1 MFSTRSET
9 PGEEHP
15 LARLRAELVRAG
27 RPILDWSHGN
37 PTTADLA
44 WPPREVVAAF
54 GNEAWLR
61 YEPAPLGLAHAREMV
76 ARHLR
81 DEELDVTPSDVVLV
95 ASTSEAYASLFKI
108 LCDSGD
114 NVLVPA
120 PSYPLFDEL
129 ARWEGVEL
137 RPYRLAFAGEWHLD
151 LASVRAACNDRTRA
165 ILVVSPNN
173 PTGSCLAASDLEAL
187 AAIGLP
193 VLADEVF
200 CKAPA
205 RDQHRTLSARSVL
218 ASAPHVVLD
227 GLSKRLALPQVKL
240 GWMLL
245 GGPAAFRDE
254 LRARLEFA
262 LDAQLSLSAPVQH
275 ALPDL
280 LARESEARHVLT
292 ERIRASEVAVREE
305 CAGSSISVLPREAGW
320 SLVLRVP
327 ASDDA
332 RLAVRLLERHGVYT
346 LPGSFFGF
354 TQEGYLVVSLLVAP
368 AAARRAARAL
378 IAILDDDDD

>member
-1 MFSTRSET
+1 MFSSRSET

-15 LARLRAELVRAG
+15 LARVREGLLRAG
-27 RPILDWSHGN
+27 RPVLDWSHGN

-44 WPPREVVAAF
+44 WPPRELVTAF
-54 GNEAWLR
+54 ANEAWLR
-61 YEPAPLGLAHAREMV
+61 YEPAPLGLAHAREIV

-81 DEELDVTPSDVVLV
+81 DEELDVSPSDVVLV
-95 ASTSEAYASLFKI
+95 ASTSEAYANLFKI
-108 LCDSGD
+108 LCDAGD

-129 ARWEGVEL
+129 ARWEGIEL

-151 LASVRAACNDRTRA
+151 LASVRAACNERTRA

-187 AAIGLP
+187 AELGLP

-200 CKAPA
+200 AKAPA
-205 RDQHRTLSARSVL
+205 RDQNRTLSARSVL
-218 ASAPHVVLD
+218 AHAPHVVLD

-245 GGPAAFRDE
+245 GGPAPFREE
-254 LRARLEFA
+254 LRSRLEFA
-262 LDAQLSLSAPVQH
+262 LDAQLALSAPVQH
-275 ALPDL
+275 ALSEL
-280 LARESEARHVLT
+280 LAREEEARAVLT
-292 ERIRASEVAVREE
+292 DRLRASELAVREE

-327 ASDDA
+327 TLDDS
-332 RLAVRLLERHGVYT
+332 RLAVRLLERHGVYA

-354 TQEGYLVVSLLVAP
+354 AQQGYLVVSLLVEP
-368 AAARRAARAL
+368 ADARRAARAL
-378 IAILDDDDD
+378 IAILDEDDA